1 MSNMRDSVVIFCANR
16 GYALL
21 SSRRNL
27 IERFLNGGWTVVLA
41 TADDAES
48 RSLAEMGAR
57 LEPVVFNR
65 GGLSVDADLR
75 AYRRLS
81 AIYHQWQPSLIQH
94 FHAKPVIF
102 GTLAARQALGNSVRI
117 ANAITG
123 LGHAFITGGLGA
135 RLAGWGYSASMRR
148 SDVAIFQNRDDR
160 QLFLDRGWVN
170 DEQARLIASS
180 GVDVERFS
188 VVDRSHREE
197 WAPVVVM
204 LGRLL
209 RQKGIPEFIEVARR
223 IRQRWPEARFLLAGE
238 EDLVHPDAVTAEWI
252 REQGSVE
259 YLGRLSDIGPLLAQ
273 ADLLLFPSYREGT
286 PRVVLEAAATG
297 LPTVGFDVP
306 GVREAVRDGETGF
319 LVPDRDVDALTQRVS
334 RLLEDDAQRLAMGK
348 AARRMVE
355 ADFDLRAVEQQYLAA
370 YRELGAEVR

>member
-1 MSNMRDSVVIFCANR
+1 MSNMRDLVVIFCANR

-27 IERFLNGGWTVVLA
+27 IERFLGEGWTVVLA

-65 GGLSVDADLR
+65 GGLSVDADWR
-75 AYRRLS
+75 AYRRLW

-102 GTLAARQALGNSVRI
+102 GTLAARQALGNSVCI

-123 LGHAFITGGLGA
+123 LGHVFIAGGLAA
-135 RLAGWGYSASMRR
+135 RLAGWGYSTSMRR
-148 SDVAIFQNRDDR
+148 GDVAIFQNRDDR
-160 QLFLDRGWVN
+160 QLFLDRGWVSH
-170 DEQARLIASS
+170 EQARLITSS

-188 VVDRSHREE
+188 VVDRSDREGQ
-197 WAPVVVM
+197 APMVVM

-209 RQKGIPEFIEVARR
+209 NQKGIPEFVEVARR

-238 EDLVHPDAVTAEWI
+238 EDLVHPDAVTAEWV

-259 YLGRLSDIGPLLAQ
+259 YLGRLSDVGPLLAQ

-306 GVREAVRDGETGF
+306 GVREAVRDGETGC
-319 LVPDRDVDALTQRVS
+319 LVQDRDVDAMTEAVS
-334 RLLEDDAQRLAMGK
+334 TLLEDGDQRLAMGE
-348 AARRMVE
+348 AARQMAE
-355 ADFDLRAVEQQYLAA
+355 TDFDVRAVEQQYLAV
-370 YRELGAEVR
+370 YRELRAKDR

>member
-1 MSNMRDSVVIFCANR
+1 MKCPVAIFSANR
-16 GYALL
+16 GYALT
-21 SSRRNL
+21 SSRASL
-27 IERFLNGGWTVVLA
+27 IQRFLDHGWIVVLA
-41 TADDAES
+41 TADDEES
-48 RSLAEMGAR
+48 RSLAELGAQ

-65 GGLSVDADLR
+65 GGLSPVADWK
-75 AYRRLS
+75 AYRRLR
-81 AIYHQWQPSLIQH
+81 AIYDRWQPSLIQH

-102 GTLAARQALGNSVRI
+102 GTLAARKALGNSVRI
-117 ANAITG
+117 FNAITG

-148 SDVAIFQNRDDR
+148 GDVAIFQNRDDR

-188 VVDRSHREE
+188 VADRSDREGQ
-197 WAPVVVM
+197 APVVVM

-209 RQKGIPEFIEVARR
+209 NQKGIPEFVEVARR

-238 EDLVHPDAVTAEWI
+238 EDLVHPDAVTADWI
-252 REQGSVE
+252 HGQGSVE
-259 YLGRLSDIGPLLAQ
+259 YLGRLSDVGPLLAQ
-273 ADLLLFPSYREGT
+273 ADLLLFPSYYREGT

-319 LVPDRDVDALTQRVS
+319 LAPDRDVDALTERVS
-334 RLLEDDAQRLAMGK
+334 RLLGDGSQRLAMGK
-348 AARRMVE
+348 AARQMVE
-355 ADFDLRAVEQQYLAA
+355 TEFDMRAVEQQYLAV

>member
-1 MSNMRDSVVIFCANR
+1 MSQPVVVFAANR
-16 GYALL
+16 GYALT
-21 SSRRNL
+21 SSRIAL
-27 IERFLNGGWTVVLA
+27 IRCFLDQGWVVVLA

-48 RSLAEMGAR
+48 RSLVELGAR

-65 GGLSVDADLR
+65 GGLSPAADWK
-75 AYRRLS
+75 AYRRLL
-81 AIYHQWQPSLIQH
+81 AIYRRWQPSLIQH

-102 GTLAARQALGNSVRI
+102 GTLAARRVLGDSVSI

-123 LGHAFITGGLGA
+123 LGHAFITGGVGA
-135 RLAGWGYSASMRR
+135 RLAGWGYAASMPRG
-148 SDVAIFQNRDDR
+148 DVAIFQNRDDR
-160 QLFLDRGWVN
+160 QLFLDRGWVS
-170 DEQARLIASS
+170 DGQVRLIASS
-180 GVDVERFS
+180 GVDVERFT
-188 VVDRSHREE
+188 VVDRSDREGQV
-197 WAPVVVM
+197 PVVVM

-209 RQKGIPEFIEVARR
+209 NQKGIPEFVGVGRR

-238 EDLVHPDAVTAEWI
+238 EDPVHPDAVTADWV
-252 REQGSVE
+252 RDQDGVE
-259 YLGRLSDIGPLLAQ
+259 YLGRLSDVGPLLAE

-319 LVPDRDVDALTQRVS
+319 LVADRDVDALTERVS
-334 RLLEDDAQRLAMGK
+334 TLLEDEAQRLVMGQ

-355 ADFDLRAVEQQYLAA
+355 ADFDVRAIQQQYLDV
-370 YRELGAEVR
+370 YRELGAEVG